1 MPLSYSTY
9 TGDGS
14 QTSFSITFDYL
25 SETVVT
31 GASPAGILVYL
42 DEVKQTS
49 GYTINTTTVDFSVAP
64 GSGVAVLILRSTPR
78 AKSDRLIDFA
88 DATVLTEAQLDTSA
102 LQLLYI
108 AQEAFEQST
117 SGGSATPT
125 YLPYSASLTAWD
137 AESQR
142 VTRVANPTGIT
153 DAVNKGW
160 ADTYFMP
167 FDYTA
172 LVWNAQRSGIN
183 APMAGLADPA
193 QNQQAAT
200 KKYVDDIAQWGIAGV
215 PQAYKFTASGSSNTF
230 TLTDA
235 PYAEAEMLLVA
246 IDGVIQ
252 VPTDDFTVTGGAAN
266 SILVLDVT
274 PTSGQIISVQNFGKA
289 RFTDATTVG
298 DGSITTTKLAD
309 DAVTTA
315 KMADDAV
322 TTAKIT
328 DANVTT
334 AKLAYSGVTTAKVAD
349 ANVTTAKLADDAVTA
364 DKIADDSVDL
374 ARLKNAPFT
383 ANNAESTVK
392 VLRVD
397 SNSANLTLGT
407 LAAAD
412 ISDFN
417 SSVTA
422 QPVSAFTQA
431 QGNVSMGAA
440 GGTQYK
446 IVNVADPTSDQD
458 AATKVYVDNALGSGN
473 KGTLISDTTL
483 ASDASSFT
491 VEGWFDDSKY
501 LYYEMHCYGFSVT
514 SNAAIGIRF
523 KDSTGIYRNGSDD
536 YRTGATGFGAQFFS
550 PSRNALATPML
561 SNNFSSG
568 LTYASFVL
576 LLPDN
581 SSAASFKKIS
591 ISTGACAQL
600 ATGATDLHGDNSD
613 QWKAV
618 STFLLGTGSASTIEG
633 LRFVPI
639 TSDTATGTTGNI
651 RAGARV
657 LVYGYEGLS

>member
-31 GASPAGILVYL
+31 GASPEGILVYL
-42 DEVKQTS
+42 DDVKQTS

-78 AKSDRLIDFA
+78 TKSDRLIDFA

-125 YLPYSASLTAWD
+125 YLPYSASFTAWD

-142 VTRVANPTGIT
+142 VTRVANPTGST

-172 LVWNAQRSGIN
+172 LVWNAQRAGLN

-200 KKYVDDIAQWGIAGV
+200 KKYVDDIAEWGIAGV

-246 IDGVIQ
+246 IDGVLQI
-252 VPTDDFTVTGGAAN
+252 PTDDFTVTGGAAN

-309 DAVTTA
+309 SAVTTA
-315 KMADDAV
+315 KLATDAV
-322 TTAKIT
+322 TTDKIT

-334 AKLAYSGVTTAKVAD
+334 AKLADSGVTTAKIAD

-374 ARLKNAPFT
+374 ARIKNAPFT

-397 SNSANLTLGT
+397 SNSANLTLDT

-473 KGTLISDTTL
+473 KETLISDTTL
-483 ASDASSFT
+483 ASDSATFT
-491 VEGWFDDSKY
+491 IEGWFDDSKY
-501 LYYEMHCYGFSVT
+501 INYRFVFLNLRHSRT
-514 SNAAIGIRF
+514 DDSNIYIGARLKNSSGVYPSSTTDYMQGAWTWVAKVDGGSSTTNSLAAAEL
-523 KDSTGIYRNGSDD
+523 TIYNNVSSNTFRKQGWSHYSYSEASQNDAFVGDLGVG
-536 YRTGATGFGAQFFS
+536 YRT
-550 PSRNALATPML
+550 
-561 SNNFSSG
+561 
-568 LTYASFVL
+568 
-576 LLPDN
+576 
-581 SSAASFKKIS
+581 
-591 ISTGACAQL
+591 ST
-600 ATGATDLHGDNSD
+600 
-613 QWKAV
+613 
-618 STFLLGTGSASTIEG
+618 STIEG
-633 LRFVPI
+633 LELRPVRGLL
-639 TSDTATGTTGNI
+639 TSTTTSGVMY
-651 RAGARV
+651 AGCRV

>member
-31 GASPAGILVYL
+31 GASPEGILVYL

-142 VTRVANPTGIT
+142 VTRVANPTGTT

-160 ADTYFMP
+160 ADLYFMP

-200 KKYVDDIAQWGIAGV
+200 KKYLDDIAQWCIAGV

-230 TLTDA
+230 TLTNA

-246 IDGVIQ
+246 IDGVLQ
-252 VPTDDFTVTGGAAN
+252 VPTDDFTVTGGATN
-266 SILVLDVT
+266 STLVLDVT

-289 RFTDATTVG
+289 RFLDSAVLE
-298 DGSITTTKLAD
+298 DGAVTSAMLADSAVTTTKLA
-309 DAVTTA
+309 T
-315 KMADDAV
+315 DAV

-334 AKLAYSGVTTAKVAD
+334 AKLADSGVTTAKIAD
-349 ANVTTAKLADDAVTA
+349 ANVTTAKLADDAVTS

-374 ARLKNAPFT
+374 SRIKNAPFT
-383 ANNAESTVK
+383 ATNAESTVK
-392 VLRVD
+392 VLRVNT
-397 SNSANLTLGT
+397 SSANLTLDT
-407 LAAAD
+407 LSAAD

-422 QPVSAFTQA
+422 QPVSAFSQA
-431 QGNVSMGAA
+431 TANVSMGAA

-458 AATKVYVDNALGSGN
+458 AATKVYVDTALGAGN
-473 KGTLISDTTL
+473 KETLISDTTL
-483 ASDASSFT
+483 ASDSATFT
-491 VEGWFDDSKY
+491 IEGWFDDSKY
-501 LYYEMHCYGFSVT
+501 INYRFVFLNLRHNVSGTFGQVEG
-514 SNAAIGIRF
+514 IGAQF
-523 KDSTGIYRNGSDD
+523 KDSTGSYVTSTNAYPLEFASGNTGEFCRIVDMQASS
-536 YRTGATGFGAQFFS
+536 GATTSHIAHVEA
-550 PSRNALATPML
+550 RLY
-561 SNNFSSG
+561 SNTSSN
-568 LTYASFVL
+568 T
-576 LLPDN
+576 
-581 SSAASFKKIS
+581 FKKQGWS
-591 ISTGACAQL
+591 ECGRTSPQNSYLVQRHAFQFYTST
-600 ATGATDLHGDNSD
+600 
-613 QWKAV
+613 
-618 STFLLGTGSASTIEG
+618 STIEG
-633 LRFVPI
+633 IRLLAYADYNN
-639 TSDTATGTTGNI
+639 SSGTGLI
-651 RAGARV
+651 YAGARV

>member
-31 GASPAGILVYL
+31 GASPEGILVYL
-42 DEVKQTS
+42 DDVKQTS

-78 AKSDRLIDFA
+78 TKSDRLIDFA

-142 VTRVANPTGIT
+142 VTRVATPTGST

-160 ADTYFMP
+160 ADLYFMP

-230 TLTDA
+230 TLTNA

-246 IDGVIQ
+246 IDGVLQ
-252 VPTDDFTVTGGAAN
+252 VPTDDFTVTGGATN
-266 SILVLDVT
+266 STLVLDVT

-289 RFTDATTVG
+289 RFLDSAVLE
-298 DGSITTTKLAD
+298 DGSVTSAMLAD
-309 DAVTTA
+309 SAVTTA
-315 KMADDAV
+315 KLATDAV

-334 AKLAYSGVTTAKVAD
+334 AKLADSGVTTAKIAD
-349 ANVTTAKLADDAVTA
+349 ANVTTAKLADDAVTS

-374 ARLKNAPFT
+374 SRIKNAPFT
-383 ANNAESTVK
+383 ATNAESTAK

-397 SNSANLTLGT
+397 ASSANLTLDT
-407 LAAAD
+407 LSAAD

-422 QPVSAFTQA
+422 QPVSAFSQA
-431 QGNVSMGAA
+431 TANVSMGAA

-458 AATKVYVDNALGSGN
+458 AATKVYVDTALGAGN

-501 LYYEMHCYGFSVT
+501 LYYEIYCNGFRVT
-514 SNAAIGIRF
+514 STTAIGVRC
-523 KDSTGIYRNGSDD
+523 KDSTGTYRNGSND
-536 YRTGATGFGAQFFS
+536 YFTRSRGLGTQSPGLSQRNGLASCVVQGSTGTS
-550 PSRNALATPML
+550 PS
-561 SNNFSSG
+561 G
-568 LTYASFVL
+568 YASFVL
-576 LLPDN
+576 RLPDN
-581 SSAASFKKIS
+581 NSAFGSYKTFQS
-591 ISTGACAQL
+591 IGTSN
-600 ATGATDLHGDNSD
+600 ATVN
-613 QWKAV
+613 
-618 STFLLGTGSASTIEG
+618 GTGPLQGDGSYSWNTVNHFNYSTSTIEG

-639 TSDTATGTTGNI
+639 VGITATSATGNI